1 MTPYE
6 IEVSEPAEM
15 EIEAAWSYL
24 LLRSSDAAVKLSDG
38 LQRAIDS
45 LSLMPSRCPYA
56 PENGMLDRPIRQL
69 LYRNAGMTYRI
80 LFIVIEA
87 TEDNPGLVRITRVR
101 HGGQQQLGFSADDP
115 DEN

>member
-24 LLRSSDAAVKLSDG
+24 FLRSPEAAVKLSDG
-38 LQRAIDS
+38 LHQAIES

-69 LYRNAGMTYRI
+69 LYRNAGTTYRI

-87 TEDNPGLVRITRVR
+87 TEENPGLVRITRVR
-101 HGGQQQLGFSADDP
+101 HGGQQPLGPLVTNF
-115 DEN
+115 DED